1 MKKIDLY
8 ADGLLLKEFDENFG
22 IDIDG
27 YTFNPS
33 IFKNG
38 ATDYIGYSKK
48 ILDISKNKPVSLEVF
63 ADEEKDMIEQAKKLS
78 SLANNVYVKIP
89 ITFTNKTFT
98 KKF

>member
-27 YTFNPS
+27 YNEKKS
-33 IFKNG
+33 ILKKG

-48 ILDISKNKPVSLEVF
+48 ILDISKK
-63 ADEEKDMIEQAKKLS
+63 
-78 SLANNVYVKIP
+78 
-89 ITFTNKTFT
+89 
-98 KKF
+98 

>member
-33 IFKNG
+33 IFKKRS
-38 ATDYIGYSKK
+38 YRLHRIPKK

>member
-33 IFKNG
+33 IFK
-38 ATDYIGYSKK
+38 
-48 ILDISKNKPVSLEVF
+48 
-63 ADEEKDMIEQAKKLS
+63 
-78 SLANNVYVKIP
+78 
-89 ITFTNKTFT
+89 KTELQT
-98 KKF
+98 T